1 MNNPDAHI
9 QTSADAQATRAG
21 RSATMTGASATASVA
36 TARSTAEYRALDAA
50 HHLHP
55 FSDMGALNRIG
66 SRVIVKA
73 KGVYLWDSDNNQII
87 DGMAGLWCVN
97 VGYGRKELAE
107 AAYGQM
113 LELPYYNT
121 FFKTTH
127 PPVIELS
134 ALLAELAPAPFN
146 HFFYCNSGSEGNDT
160 VLRIV
165 HRYWATLGRPG
176 KKYVVSR
183 RNGYHGSTI
192 AGATLGGMGY
202 MHEQMPSK
210 VEHIVHIGQPYFYG
224 EAGGD
229 LTPEE
234 FGFARARELETKILE
249 LGADNVAAFIG
260 EPFQGAG
267 GVIFPPSTYWPEIER
282 ICRKYDVLLVAD
294 EVIGGFGRTGEWFA
308 HQHFGFSPDL
318 MTLAKGLTSGYVPMG
333 AVGIHDRIAQALI
346 ENGEFNHGLTYSGHP
361 VAAAVAVAN
370 LKLLRDERII
380 ERVKGDIGPYFQR
393 RLRETF
399 EGHPI
404 VGEIAGT
411 GLVAG
416 LQLARDPR
424 TRTRFSDGAEVGTL
438 CRNFSFSTNLI
449 MRATG
454 DRMLL
459 SPPLVI
465 TKQEIDELVSKAKSA
480 IDATARQLGFL

>member
-1 MNNPDAHI
+1 MSYRIDAP
-9 QTSADAQATRAG
+9 
-21 RSATMTGASATASVA
+21 ASALQEVPTTLRAQSSR
-36 TARSTAEYRALDAA
+36 TTRSTSEYRALDAA
-50 HHLHP
+50 HHIHP
-55 FSDMGALNRIG
+55 FSDMGSLNKTG

-73 KGVYLWDSDNNQII
+73 KGVYLWDSEGNQII

-97 VGYGRKELAE
+97 VGYGRKELAD
-107 AAYGQM
+107 AAYEQM
-113 LELPYYNT
+113 LELPFYNT

-134 ALLAELAPAPFN
+134 ALLAQLSPEPFN

-165 HRYWATLGRPG
+165 HQYWLTQG
-176 KKYVVSR
+176 KPSKKVVISR
-183 RNGYHGSTI
+183 RNAYHGSTI
-192 AGATLGGMGY
+192 AGGTLGGMGY

-210 VEHIVHIGQPYFYG
+210 VENIVHIDQPYFYG
-224 EAGGD
+224 EAQGNMS
-229 LTPEE
+229 PEE
-234 FGFARARELETKILE
+234 FGLARAQQLEAKILE
-249 LGADNVAAFIG
+249 VGAENVAAFIG

-267 GVIFPPSTYWPEIER
+267 GVIFPPSTYWPEIQR
-282 ICRKYDVLLVAD
+282 ICRKYDILLCAD

-308 HQHFGFSPDL
+308 HQHFGFEPDL
-318 MTLAKGLTSGYVPMG
+318 ITMAKGLTSGYVPMG
-333 AVGIHDRIAQALI
+333 AVGIHDRIAKALI

-370 LKLLRDERII
+370 LKLLRDEGIVT
-380 ERVKGDIGPYFQR
+380 RVKNDTGPYFQQ

-399 EGHPI
+399 ANHPI
-404 VGEIAGT
+404 IGDISGA

-416 LQLARDPR
+416 LQLAEDPK
-424 TRTRFSDGAEVGTL
+424 TRKRFANGGDVGTL
-438 CRNFSFSTNLI
+438 CRDFCFNGNLI

-459 SPPLVI
+459 SPPLVV
-465 TKQEIDELVSKAKSA
+465 TRGEIDEIVSKAKKA
-480 IDATARQLGFL
+480 IDATAQQLGLS

>member
-1 MNNPDAHI
+1 MSYRIDAP
-9 QTSADAQATRAG
+9 
-21 RSATMTGASATASVA
+21 ASAVQELPTTLRAQSTQ

-50 HHLHP
+50 HHIHP
-55 FSDMGALNRIG
+55 FSDMGSLNKAG

-73 KGVYLWDSDNNQII
+73 KGVYLWDSEGNQII

-97 VGYGRKELAE
+97 VGYGRKELAD
-107 AAYGQM
+107 AAYKQ
-113 LELPYYNT
+113 LQELPYYNT

-134 ALLAELAPAPFN
+134 ALLAEVSPEPFN

-165 HRYWATLGRPG
+165 HQYWLTQG
-176 KKYVVSR
+176 KPAKKVVISR
-183 RNGYHGSTI
+183 KNAYHGSTI
-192 AGATLGGMGY
+192 AGGTLGGMGY

-210 VEHIVHIGQPYFYG
+210 VENIVHIDQPYFFG
-224 EAGGD
+224 EAQGD
-229 LTPEE
+229 VTPEE
-234 FGFARARELETKILE
+234 FGLARAQQLEAKILE
-249 LGADNVAAFIG
+249 VGAENVAAFIG

-267 GVIFPPSTYWPEIER
+267 GVIFPPSTYWPEIQR
-282 ICRKYDVLLVAD
+282 ICRKYDILLCAD

-308 HQHFGFSPDL
+308 HQHLGFEPDL
-318 MTLAKGLTSGYVPMG
+318 ITMAKGLTSGYVPMG
-333 AVGIHDRIAQALI
+333 AVGIHDRVAKALI
-346 ENGEFNHGLTYSGHP
+346 ENGDFNHGLTYSGHP

-370 LKLLRDERII
+370 LKLLRDEKIV
-380 ERVKGDIGPYFQR
+380 ERVKTDTGPYFQQ

-399 EGHPI
+399 AHHPI
-404 VGEIAGT
+404 IGDISGA

-416 LQLARDPR
+416 LQLAEDPK
-424 TRTRFSDGAEVGTL
+424 TRKRFANGGDVGTI
-438 CRNFSFSTNLI
+438 CRDFCFNGNLI

-465 TKQEIDELVSKAKSA
+465 TRAEIDEIVSKAKKA
-480 IDATARQLGFL
+480 IDATAQQLGLS